1 MAPNSRLTAPFFGFA
16 ASPLPIRAAHL
27 TRYSYIFYHKRLL
40 RLYATAQSTLER
52 PAVIKGG

>member
-1 MAPNSRLTAPFFGFA
+1 MALNPRLTAPCVGFA

-27 TRYSYIFYHKRLL
+27 TRYINIFYRKRLL